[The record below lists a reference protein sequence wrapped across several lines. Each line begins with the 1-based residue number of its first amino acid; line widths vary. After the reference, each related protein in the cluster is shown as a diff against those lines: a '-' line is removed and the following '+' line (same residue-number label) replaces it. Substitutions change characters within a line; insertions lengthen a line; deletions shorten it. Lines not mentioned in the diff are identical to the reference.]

1 MRAPAP
7 RPRAARA
14 LLLVFAVLGAGHLA
28 ALVAHAGAAP
38 GSGPAVLADT
48 VVHLT
53 KPALMPLLAT
63 HVLLRGGP
71 PLLAGALLFGC
82 GGDTFLQIG
91 GGTAFL
97 VGMASFAAGH
107 LCYLVLFARHGRRGR
122 AGGPAAGTGRRRART
137 AGAAGLYAA
146 ALVVTVVLLW
156 PDLPADLRIPVAGYS
171 LLLTVMAFGAL
182 WTAPWAAVG
191 GLLFLLSDSLIAG
204 GIARWPQLPAPQF
217 WIMLTYTA
225 AQCALAIGVL
235 AAAAGPRDPVS
246 PVPRPAV
253 AYRAP

>member
-1 MRAPAP
+1 MSPLAP

-14 LLLVFAVLGAGHLA
+14 LLVAFAVLAVGHLA
-28 ALVAHAGAAP
+28 ALVAHAAAAP
-38 GSGPAVLADT
+38 GGGPATLADT
-48 VVHLT
+48 AVHVT
-53 KPALMPLLAT
+53 KPALMPLLAG

-91 GGTAFL
+91 GEGAFR
-97 VGMASFAAGH
+97 VGMGSFAAGH
-107 LCYLVLFARHGRRGR
+107 LCYLLLFARHGGPGR
-122 AGGPAAGTGRRRART
+122 SRT
-137 AGAAGLYAA
+137 ALAAALYAA
-146 ALVVTVVLLW
+146 ALVTTVLLLW
-156 PDLPADLRIPVAGYS
+156 PDLPAALRIPVAGYS
-171 LLLTVMAFGAL
+171 LLLTAMAFGAL
-182 WTAPWAAVG
+182 RVGPLVAVG

-225 AQCALAIGVL
+225 AQYALAVGVL
-235 AAAAGPRDPVS
+235 AAAAGPDAPTS
-246 PVPRPAV
+246 AEPRPTA